1 MRPISRIS
9 YLIVTVALLFAMPI
23 ANCQETQAGAKEQS
37 HQQEQFKHLIGAG
50 FGFTF
55 IPVAS
60 IQGTTEASGLFV
72 PNVGLDYFYGIS
84 LRWVIGFMGALEI
97 GQYSIT
103 DDEIEIKNALNFAL
117 LGMYRATSHL
127 GLFAGGGIEI
137 DQNENLGVF
146 RLGSIYTIDA
156 GKNWAIV
163 PKLYVDFKKSYNTW
177 SLAVTFS
184 RKL

>member
-1 MRPISRIS
+1 MRSISRIF
-9 YLIVTVALLFAMPI
+9 YLFVTVMLLFVMS
-23 ANCQETQAGAKEQS
+23 NVKCQEEQPGVKEQS
-37 HQQEQFKHLIGAG
+37 QQQGQFKHLLGAG

-55 IPVAS
+55 VPMAT
-60 IQGTTEASGLFV
+60 QGGTDARGLVV

-84 LRWVIGFMGALEI
+84 PRWVIGFMGALEI
-97 GQYSIT
+97 GQYSVT
-103 DDEIEIKNALNFAL
+103 DDEIEIKNALNFVL

-127 GLFAGGGIEI
+127 GLFAGGGIEM

-146 RLGSIYTIDA
+146 RLGTIYTIDV
-156 GKNWAIV
+156 GEKWAIV